1 MSKPMLKYK
10 QGITKKF
17 NDDPELQSLVI
28 KEIAARLGLDLQGA
42 AKILELMKG
51 RRYGHNGNSVIIGGP
66 TGWQWKATLA
76 SDPEDHHG
84 DFSGFGGVLHH
95 LHEQLSGV
103 GPDDHHPR
111 IHSTGSD
118 FPAVADPGDL
128 FYHLILKT
136 LSVNQGV

>member
-1 MSKPMLKYK
+1 MSKSMLNYRNAPQRPIK
-10 QGITKKF
+10 T
-17 NDDPELQSLVI
+17 PEDLERKILTAEEV
-28 KEIAARLGLDLQGA
+28 AAILKLDLPV
-42 AKILELMKG
+42 AKILQLLRGYQGEHK
-51 RRYGHNGNSVIIGGP
+51 GNSVIIGGP

-76 SDPEDHHG
+76 SDPQDHHG
-84 DFSGFGGVLHH
+84 DFSGFGGVHH
-95 LHEQLSGV
+95 AHGQMSGV